1 MKTLT
6 QVLLLV
12 VLTSTVEAQNEERS
26 KVLLDIGHGQR
37 FWQDT
42 ATVTDPDHRER
53 LRYMSGEF
61 KKTAASV
68 DAEFGFAKEFT
79 PDVLEKCKIAFIQT
93 PSLPYSDAEVKA
105 LQDYLKRGGALFLV
119 MDVDYWSTLQQSNVN
134 DIIKPFGIEYGGDVG
149 DTLSG
154 GYAKKNQVITK
165 PLKIPAHGI
174 RTVKGGTPIA
184 FSAHGDIP
192 LGVFRQIPKGGRL
205 IVMGEGMVSL
215 YMNEWEEVTDYQCQ
229 EFMRDAFTWLV
240 GKKRKERL

>member
-1 MKTLT
+1 MKAYD
-6 QVLLLV
+6 VLFFLAIA
-12 VLTSTVEAQNEERS
+12 TTAWGQNETGNS
-26 KVLLDIGHGQR
+26 VLLDIGHGQR

-42 ATVTDPDHRER
+42 ATVTDPDHLER

-68 DAEFGFAKEFT
+68 DAGFGFAKEFT
-79 PDVLEKCKIAFIQT
+79 PGVLSRCKIVFIQT
-93 PSLPYSDAEVKA
+93 PSEQYTDAEIKA
-105 LQDYLKRGGALFLV
+105 LLDYLQGGGAMFLV
-119 MDVDYWSTLQQSNVN
+119 MDVDYWSTLQQTNVN
-134 DIIKPFGIEYGGDVG
+134 EIIKPFAIEYGGDVG

-184 FSAHGDIP
+184 FSKHGNIP
-192 LGVFRQIPKGGRL
+192 LGVFKEIPKGGRL

-215 YMNEWEEVTDYQCQ
+215 YMNEWEDVTDYQCQ
-229 EFMRDAFTWLV
+229 EFMRDAFMWLV
-240 GKKRKERL
+240 RKKKKERN